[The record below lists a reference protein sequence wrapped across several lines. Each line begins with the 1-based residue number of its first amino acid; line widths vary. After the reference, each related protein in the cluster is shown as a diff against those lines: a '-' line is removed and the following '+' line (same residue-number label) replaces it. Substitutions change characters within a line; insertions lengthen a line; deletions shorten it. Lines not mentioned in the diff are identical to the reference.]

1 MNSSKSL
8 EKCTLFDSTEG
19 LWVQSG
25 PERIADAPSHSC
37 NIFQACNLIRH
48 TTAGNIKFCLV
59 GTALPQRSRFYSAYL
74 DISNSEQHHTL
85 PILRSPVISVTTL
98 VVRWDVTT
106 DQILLSISTVDLF
119 VIFESSKKNYPIHR
133 FIYL

>member
-19 LWVQSG
+19 F
-25 PERIADAPSHSC
+25 HSC